1 MPLHLAVDNKNLR
14 ICKFIYEKGQPLD
27 PRSHDGNTPLHDA
40 ASKGHL
46 CVFKYLF
53 ELVKEKNPRGYK
65 GHMPIQRAAK
75 KAIFQ
80 YSNLYMKNLRT
91 NILRITEVGC
101 QFIMLPVLAS

>member
-1 MPLHLAVDNKNLR
+1 MKKDTPWIQDHIIAILHYMMLLVKV
-14 ICKFIYEKGQPLD
+14 I
-27 PRSHDGNTPLHDA
+27 
-40 ASKGHL
+40 
-46 CVFKYLF
+46 CVFSNLF
-53 ELVKEKNPRGYK
+53 ELVEEKNPRGYK